1 MATEGRSRGQ
11 DEKYCG
17 LCGQLLHVSASACT
31 SCGALQADGTTAP
44 VATPVTQ
51 PPVQPVPTATVQPQR
66 SILGADEAYCPS
78 CGSVIKKLTEVCP
91 SCGVRQRQSGTHT
104 SHAVTSDKNKWVAL
118 ILAVALGSFGAHKF
132 YLGKYA
138 QGFIYLAL
146 FWTFIPMFVAFVEAL
161 IYLFTPEDSFSSRY
175 AQRRWLSG

>member
-1 MATEGRSRGQ
+1 M
-11 DEKYCG
+11 
-17 LCGQLLHVSASACT
+17 
-31 SCGALQADGTTAP
+31 
-44 VATPVTQ
+44 
-51 PPVQPVPTATVQPQR
+51 
-66 SILGADEAYCPS
+66 LGADEAYCVS